1 MVQRTLDE
9 QEGVFFLF
17 VLGFFF
23 LNLIWYIMEYYVT
36 VLLRVVAG
44 AESLPVGWLNVS
56 AEQRLEKKPCLF
68 DSDTQ
73 TWHLLFMI

>member
-1 MVQRTLDE
+1 
-9 QEGVFFLF
+9 
-17 VLGFFF
+17 
-23 LNLIWYIMEYYVT
+23 MEYYVT

>member
-1 MVQRTLDE
+1 MVRCNLDK
-9 QEGVFFLF
+9 QEDVFF
-17 VLGFFF
+17 V
-23 LNLIWYIMEYYVT
+23 NLIWYITVYYVT
-36 VLLRVVAG
+36 VLLMVVAG
-44 AESLPVGWLNVS
+44 GEFLPVWWLNVS